1 MLFSNDYAYILDGL
15 IAGQILWLVRRIWS
29 AITEKQPESQVQGD
43 VEFAIRKLT
52 KHSVE
57 INEILALI
65 VQCLQML
72 LPANANSSQPAP
84 ATEHQHSRNY
94 VTQPASGLEEM
105 SLGPGYQTA
114 QGRQERYIH
123 ESEPDSLSMTDRELI
138 LLLLRE
144 LRQLRKGL
152 KGALPFNH

>member
-1 MLFSNDYAYILDGL
+1 MASEKNLECYHREA
-15 IAGQILWLVRRIWS
+15 AGISGPRRCSFRNKEIDRR
-29 AITEKQPESQVQGD
+29 QYGD
-43 VEFAIRKLT
+43 ERDI
-52 KHSVE
+52 
-57 INEILALI
+57 ALI
-65 VQCLQML
+65 VQCIQKL

-144 LRQLRKGL
+144 LRQLRKEL
-152 KGALPFNH
+152 KGALPFHH